1 MSNNLANPVA
11 RPDPDLGIDM
21 RSQIAFRLA
30 ANCFLKGSTGSQG
43 AKFEKAY
50 KKAFICH
57 AQNAYNLTRG

>member
-30 ANCFLKGSTGSQG
+30 ANCFLNGSTGFQT
-43 AKFEKAY
+43 KKLEKSN
-50 KKAFICH
+50 KRVFIYCPP
-57 AQNAYNLTRG
+57 NGYN